1 MLYQLSYTPA
11 GVSCGARGAYTDPCQ
26 RVSLWDV
33 CLLHRGQYFLYLT
46 RSGWSRLF
54 FFVV

>member
-11 GVSCGARGAYTDPCQ
+11 SVSISDCYSSYY
-26 RVSLWDV
+26 RVSLCGM
-33 CLLHRGQYFLYLT
+33 CLLQRGQYFLYST

-54 FFVV
+54 FLVV